1 MSRQESRLLPLPQLP
16 APPGLLPRPLRASL
30 QAFVCVWFSLSGA
43 LSFFLFTFGDT
54 PGFSIPRSLPEALR
68 PHSPMALDV
77 LGYLLGRLIP
87 PGTRASV
94 LELLFAENSFCL
106 HPRAQNSPVEAGAGL
121 THLQVCSGSLGQ
133 RNRSRAGVQVPWPH
147 CPTLRTT
154 PLPALPFPRHRAGSG
169 AKAGRV
175 PVSSGCQMLG

>member
-121 THLQVCSGSLGQ
+121 THSYRCAQGHLAKETEAGLVYRCPGPTAPHSEPLLCRHCLSPGTGRAREPRQGGS
-133 RNRSRAGVQVPWPH
+133 P
-147 CPTLRTT
+147 
-154 PLPALPFPRHRAGSG
+154 
-169 AKAGRV
+169 
-175 PVSSGCQMLG
+175 